1 MNLFSA
7 FSFGSLIKTFIPG
20 LVLFFVLLVYIEL
33 FGYWIHGYLGIFDY
47 LFKNPLLITFISI
60 PTSIFLGVILNS
72 IVFSG
77 LSSYLLENRHEKN
90 NKSFYE
96 FRKYVIAKTNEKMST
111 YFDFSEQ
118 QKEIFKQTVDPR
130 YFFLHKESLAN
141 LMYLRESYWY
151 YLEFQLNTLVAIT
164 FGMPLFVAT
173 LFVLK
178 SNSIIELHTL
188 FITTI
193 ILAIAWFLF
202 AWLCM
207 RSALFNLD
215 AHRKK
220 ELSLLLGTIFFEIDG
235 DDIKKKI

>member
-7 FSFGSLIKTFIPG
+7 FSFGSLIKTFLPG

-33 FGYWIHGYLGIFDY
+33 FGYWIHGYLGIFVS

-60 PTSIFLGVILNS
+60 PASIFLGVILNS

-77 LSSYLLENRHEKN
+77 LSGYLLENKHQKN

-96 FRKYVIAKTNEKMST
+96 FRKYVISKTNEKMST
-111 YFDFSEQ
+111 FFDLSEE

-130 YFFLHKESLAN
+130 YFFLHKESLTN

-164 FGMPLFVAT
+164 FGMPSFVAA
-173 LFVLK
+173 LIVLK
-178 SNSIIELHTL
+178 SNSIIELYTL
-188 FITTI
+188 LLAAI
-193 ILAIAWFLF
+193 ILVVVWYFF
-202 AWLCM
+202 ALLCM

-220 ELSLLLGTIFFEIDG
+220 ELSLLLGTIFFEIEG
-235 DDIKKKI
+235 DDINKKI

>member
-7 FSFGSLIKTFIPG
+7 FSFGSLIKTFLPG
-20 LVLFFVLLVYIEL
+20 LVLFFVFLVYIEL
-33 FGYWIHGYLGIFDY
+33 FGYWIHGYLGIFEH
-47 LFKNPLLITFISI
+47 LFRNPLLITFISI

-77 LSSYLLENRHEKN
+77 LSGYLLENRHEKN
-90 NKSFYE
+90 NRSFYE

-111 YFDFSEQ
+111 YFDISEQ

-164 FGMPLFVAT
+164 FGMPAFVAA

-188 FITTI
+188 FITAI
-193 ILAIAWFLF
+193 ILVIAWFFF

-220 ELSLLLGTIFFEIDG
+220 ELSLLLGAIFFEIDG